1 MGGVKTGRVKGA
13 QCEMGG
19 PANGN
24 GGPAQGL
31 AWLPSCSGSVVAV
44 TVAAA
49 GVPHHR
55 TPRQVGYSL
64 GGGHLG
70 ASKSWGRPRSRPML
84 ASIQQRGERGEAG
97 QGALGTKGALQTR
110 EAKGVGNNASRRHAK
125 ARQVHPRWSASDMA
139 EGLSATSP
147 RASTPS
153 PPGVLA
159 AA

>member
-55 TPRQVGYSL
+55 TPRQVGYSW

-70 ASKSWGRPRSRPML
+70 ASKSWGKTTVASNVGIHTAKGREGRGRTGSTRNKGRITDPRGKRGG
-84 ASIQQRGERGEAG
+84 QQRFE
-97 QGALGTKGALQTR
+97 K
-110 EAKGVGNNASRRHAK
+110 HAK